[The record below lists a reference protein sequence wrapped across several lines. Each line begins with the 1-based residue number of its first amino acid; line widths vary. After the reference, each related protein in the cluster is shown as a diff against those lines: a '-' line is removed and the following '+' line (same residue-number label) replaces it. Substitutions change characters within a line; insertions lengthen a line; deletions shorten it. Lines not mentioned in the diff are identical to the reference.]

1 MSQHDPILTVD
12 NLEVEYQA
20 GARKRPFRA
29 LSDVSFSIR
38 AGETLGLVGES
49 GSGKSTIAK
58 ALLHLAP
65 ITGGSIRWKGSEITH
80 ITPGERRKLSA
91 EIQVVFQDPYS
102 SFNPSRSIENS
113 MIEMLI
119 PQPHF
124 ERPKAIKRATE
135 LLDLVGMPRT
145 ALGKLPGEFSGGQR
159 QRIAIARA
167 LMVRPSLL
175 ICDEAVSALDLS
187 VQAQVINLLRE
198 VQKEMDLAMLF
209 ISHDLTVIDH
219 ISQRIMVLY
228 RGKLMESGDAQDV
241 YHNSAHPYTKLLLN
255 AVPIP
260 DPALSLE
267 RRSRIKASVVSSRS
281 DDFCPFASR
290 CPLADE
296 VCEEKKPTPIY
307 LTPGHLSMCHHA
319 ESVFAESATIPVADK

>member
-1 MSQHDPILTVD
+1 MSQYDPILTVE
-12 NLEVEYQA
+12 NLEVAYRT
-20 GARKRPFRA
+20 GSRRPPFRA
-29 LSDVSFSIR
+29 LNGISFSIR
-38 AGETLGLVGES
+38 PGETLGLVGES

-65 ITGGSIRWKGSEITH
+65 ITGGSIRWKDREITH
-80 ITPGERRKLSA
+80 ITASDRRKLSA

-102 SFNPSRSIENS
+102 SFNPSRTIENS
-113 MIEMLI
+113 LVEMLI

-124 ERPKAIKRATE
+124 ERSIAVQRASE
-135 LLDLVGMPRT
+135 LLDLVGMPHS

-187 VQAQVINLLRE
+187 VQAQVINLLRD
-198 VQKEMDLAMLF
+198 VQNEMGLAMLF

-219 ISQRIMVLY
+219 ISDRIMVLY
-228 RGKLMESGDAQDV
+228 RGKLMESGNADDV
-241 YHNSAHPYTKLLLN
+241 YNRSAHPYTNLLLD

-260 DPALSLE
+260 DPELSRE
-267 RRSRIKASVVSSRS
+267 RRSRKKAGVVSSRS
-281 DDFCPFASR
+281 DRFCSFAPRCPFA
-290 CPLADE
+290 DQT
-296 VCEEKKPTPIY
+296 CEERAPEATY
-307 LTPGHLSMCHHA
+307 LTPGHLSMCHHT
-319 ESVFAESATIPVADK
+319 ERVIHQSSATPAPHH